1 MPGPALKEAP
11 LPAGLWRCLCCLT
24 GSALCGGPASAR
36 GGGQWGA
43 DVWGC
48 TLRSWLQ
55 RLGSLRVSA
64 PLDDFPGSVL
74 SRVFLVHTLLTAVG
88 GSCEPAFLPSSVFI
102 LVKEIL
108 NTSSLSPSS
117 LLLSLLLSLPLS
129 LSPFLLLSFHFQNV
143 NIFLAFIFLAG
154 SSQTRVY

>member
-1 MPGPALKEAP
+1 MLG
-11 LPAGLWRCLCCLT
+11 AG
-24 GSALCGGPASAR
+24 GS
-36 GGGQWGA
+36 GGQTFGGVPCA
-43 DVWGC
+43 LGC
-48 TLRSWLQ
+48 RGLVPS
-55 RLGSLRVSA
+55 GSPPRF
-64 PLDDFPGSVL
+64 DDFPGSVL